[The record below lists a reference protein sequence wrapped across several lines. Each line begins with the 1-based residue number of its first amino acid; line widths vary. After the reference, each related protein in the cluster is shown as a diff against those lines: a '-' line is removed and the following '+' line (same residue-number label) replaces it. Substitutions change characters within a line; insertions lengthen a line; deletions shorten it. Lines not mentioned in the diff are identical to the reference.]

1 MKDAHGDK
9 TVLFDMLFLRKDQI
23 PLDPDEVFG
32 VSTIVQPYSTDQP
45 NGPSFATVGV
55 GVTCLPTRMRAT
67 KAFVYRDE
75 GANALK
81 NYDENPHGKGKVH
94 PKMEALVKSF

>member
-1 MKDAHGDK
+1 MSDK
-9 TVLFDMLFLRKDQI
+9 PNSGALA
-23 PLDPDEVFG
+23 
-32 VSTIVQPYSTDQP
+32 TI
-45 NGPSFATVGV
+45 GV

-81 NYDENPHGKGKVH
+81 NYDKSPHGKGDVD
-94 PKMEALVKSF
+94 PRIAELVKSF